1 MSFLN
6 KPALIMIIQ
15 RPEKLQ
21 PKDTLNF
28 QFTKVNDVFHDDSWF
43 FLFAHD
49 IEAEILYTK
58 LSWNG
63 FRMQRGVQYIGGGSK
78 QVIKSISHDLSP
90 CDTEKIGI
98 EKACHETKVCS
109 L

>member
-1 MSFLN
+1 MQS
-6 KPALIMIIQ
+6 
-15 RPEKLQ
+15 
-21 PKDTLNF
+21 KDDLNF

-49 IEAEILYTK
+49 IESEILYTK

-63 FRMQRGVQYIGGGSK
+63 FRMQRGVQYSGGGSK

-109 L
+109 LQICIPSCFLNE

>member
-1 MSFLN
+1 
-6 KPALIMIIQ
+6 MIPSI
-15 RPEKLQ
+15 EKLQ

-28 QFTKVNDVFHDDSWF
+28 QFSKVNDVFHEDSWF

-49 IEAEILYTK
+49 IAAEILYTK

-63 FRMQRGVQYIGGGSK
+63 IRMQRGVQYNAGGAK

-98 EKACHETKVCS
+98 EKACHEFKVKVS
-109 L
+109 